1 MSMTYYMVRVI
12 KHPHDRR
19 WYLKVGENY
28 AGRRFVNFNT
38 CFGGFGLVFSGGNAH
53 YLREQ
58 SKEEQQ
64 TIKDFEH
71 RPIPYKKDGTP
82 DMRYKWNKIL

>member
-1 MSMTYYMVRVI
+1 MIKVI
-12 KHPHDRR
+12 TKPFDRR
-19 WYLKVGENY
+19 WYLKVGKNY
-28 AGRRFVNFNT
+28 ADRRFVIINT
-38 CFGGFGLVFSGGNAH
+38 YFGGIAFVFSGGNAH